1 MAAKEFGAPMADGGG
16 SYAPTHAG
24 PTTAPPNR
32 ITLHLGVIDQPYQPY
47 EAPKKIAQAKKG
59 KKNRPVKPTGSGAT
73 KTTGEV
79 AEILEEKYGVL
90 DTFAFARLPDIA
102 KALEDSIAGELE
114 TLMMGGRSSGNP
126 FKGAES
132 SITNMMKKFISS
144 QEIEHMG
151 IEGVPTQAA
160 LNGVNHRLKHPY
172 AKKNPVRPSFM
183 DTTLYWQ
190 SLLAWFE

>member
-1 MAAKEFGAPMADGGG
+1 MAKEFDGPIADGGG
-16 SYAPTHAG
+16 SYAPTLNG
-24 PTTAPPNR
+24 TRTSPPGK
-32 ITLHLGVIDQPYQPY
+32 ITLHLGVIDQPYQSTS
-47 EAPKKIAQAKKG
+47 APEKVGHPRKG
-59 KKNRPVKPTGSGAT
+59 KGNRPVKPKGQAAT

-90 DTFAFARLPDIA
+90 DTFAYARLPDIA

-114 TLMMGGRSSGNP
+114 TLMMGGSPSGNP
-126 FKGAES
+126 FHGAQS
-132 SITNMMKKFISS
+132 SITTMMKKFISA

-151 IEGVPTQAA
+151 IKGVPTGAA

-172 AKKNPVRPSFM
+172 AKANPRRPSFM

-190 SLLAWFE
+190 SLLAWFD